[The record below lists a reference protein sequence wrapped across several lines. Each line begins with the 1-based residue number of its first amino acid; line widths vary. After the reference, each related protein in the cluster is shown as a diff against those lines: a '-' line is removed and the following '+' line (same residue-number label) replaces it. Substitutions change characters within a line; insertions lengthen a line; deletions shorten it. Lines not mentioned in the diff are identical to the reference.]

1 MINFNRLREIR
12 EDHDLS
18 QKQMA
23 EILNTNR
30 STYSLWELGINII
43 PLKELCNFAD
53 YFRISLDYILNI
65 SNYKNSKNYIE
76 KLNLET
82 LGYNMKKIRIQNH
95 LSQEEIADIIGV
107 SQACVNKYEK
117 GKITISV
124 PVLYTFCKNFDISL
138 NHLCGKTKEEIIH
151 S

>member
-23 EILNTNR
+23 EILNINR

-43 PLKELCNFAD
+43 PLKKLCNFAD

>member
-23 EILNTNR
+23 EILNINR

-53 YFRISLDYILNI
+53 YFKISLDYILNI
-65 SNYKNSKNYIE
+65 SNYKNSKNYVE

-107 SQACVNKYEK
+107 TQACVNKYEK

-124 PVLYTFCKNFDISL
+124 PVLYAFCKNFDISI

>member
-23 EILNTNR
+23 EILNINR

-53 YFRISLDYILNI
+53 YFKISLDYILNI

-124 PVLYTFCKNFDISL
+124 PVLYTFCKNFDISI

>member
-23 EILNTNR
+23 EILNINR

-53 YFRISLDYILNI
+53 YFKISLDYILNI

-117 GKITISV
+117 GKVTISV

>member
-23 EILNTNR
+23 EILNINR

-53 YFRISLDYILNI
+53 YFKISLDYILNI

>member
-23 EILNTNR
+23 EILNINR

-53 YFRISLDYILNI
+53 YFKISLDYILNI

-124 PVLYTFCKNFDISL
+124 PVLYTFCKNFDISI

-151 S
+151 P

>member
-1 MINFNRLREIR
+1 ML
-12 EDHDLS
+12 
-18 QKQMA
+18 M
-23 EILNTNR
+23 ILN
-30 STYSLWELGINII
+30 YVVHG
-43 PLKELCNFAD
+43 
-53 YFRISLDYILNI
+53 YYI
-65 SNYKNSKNYIE
+65 NYIE

>member
-53 YFRISLDYILNI
+53 YFKISLDYILNI

-124 PVLYTFCKNFDISL
+124 PVLYTFCKNFDVSL

>member
-53 YFRISLDYILNI
+53 YFKISLDYILNI